1 MTPVLEQIKEIQEK
15 SLASLTSMNE
25 ISTATVA
32 KFVELNTKTVKAA
45 SEKLVSAGQGFSSLK
60 DFQAVGAAQA
70 QIFEPVTEA
79 VTDYV
84 RASYGITSEA
94 SADLAKLVD
103 TNVADANELITTN
116 LDSIEKNAL
125 PGSTYAVS
133 AIKSALS
140 FANQAYD
147 AASKATQ
154 QAKESVEEAVNTTVK
169 ASTKKKAS

>member
-32 KFVELNTKTVKAA
+32 KFVDLNTKTVKAA
-45 SEKLVSAGQGFSSLK
+45 SEKFASVGQGLTSLK

-154 QAKESVEEAVNTTVK
+154 QAKESVEKAVNTTVK